1 MFDLMEL
8 DQAETA
14 LRQIATGERPL
25 PARAPQT
32 PDADHARG
40 DISRCPFHN
49 GAIARAE
56 MAAE

>member
-14 LRQIATGERPL
+14 LRALTTGVY
-25 PARAPQT
+25 APRVRVVEQT
-32 PDADHARG
+32 AKQHSG

-49 GAIARAE
+49 GTMQRE
-56 MAAE
+56 SAAA

>member
-14 LRQIATGERPL
+14 LRQIATGEQPL
-25 PARAPQT
+25 PARAPQA
-32 PDADHARG
+32 PAADHARG

-49 GAIARAE
+49 GALDRAE
-56 MAAE
+56 MAAA